1 MSESSNR
8 KAERTGTK
16 GESVA
21 GEKDGGIRL
30 RAAMPSQMGWKLG
43 EGSDL
48 ELCLETSLAGEI
60 VDNRLEGLSHSSNIP
75 KLSVTHQEKI
85 HDLELMVVTH
95 YTDT

>member
-1 MSESSNR
+1 M
-8 KAERTGTK
+8 

-30 RAAMPSQMGWKLG
+30 RAAVPDGKAQVWKLG

-48 ELCLETSLAGEI
+48 ELCLETSLAGVI